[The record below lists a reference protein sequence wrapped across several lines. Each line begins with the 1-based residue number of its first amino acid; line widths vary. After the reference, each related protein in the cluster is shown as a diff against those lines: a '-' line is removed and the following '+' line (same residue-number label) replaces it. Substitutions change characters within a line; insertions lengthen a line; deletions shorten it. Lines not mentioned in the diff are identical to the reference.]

1 MRPIKILSTDFDGT
15 LHSDYEDPP
24 IPVHLQEMIAEMQRE
39 GAHWVIN
46 TGRDLPSLMESI
58 ARARLK
64 VRPDYLALV
73 EREIYSHDGAKYVPL
88 AEWNQRCEADHA
100 DIFAAVRPRLRG
112 WIEAIEAR
120 FAATIYSDAYS
131 PLCVI
136 AGHAGEADEL
146 HAWMDECCAE
156 VPELTVVRND
166 VYARLSHRDYN
177 KATVLTEISRLLGVR
192 GDEVL
197 AAGDH
202 FNDLPMLA
210 GDCATR
216 LVAPGNAVE
225 AVKSLVR
232 RNGGFVSDAPCG
244 HGVAE
249 GLAFYRKNTSAHK
262 IS

>member
-1 MRPIKILSTDFDGT
+1 MRAIKLLSTDFDGT
-15 LHSDYEDPP
+15 LHSDFEDPP
-24 IPVHLQEMIAEMQRE
+24 IPARLQELIAGMPRE
-39 GAHWVIN
+39 GVVWVIN

-58 ARARLK
+58 ARARLT

-73 EREIYSHDGAKYVPL
+73 EREIYRHDGAEYVPL
-88 AEWNQRCEADHA
+88 TEWNQRCESDHA
-100 DIFAAVRPRLRG
+100 DLFAAVRPRLRE

-120 FAATIYSDAYS
+120 FEATIYSDAYS

-136 AGHAGEADEL
+136 AGRNGEADAL
-146 HAWMDECCAE
+146 HAWLDGCCVE
-156 VPELTVVRND
+156 FPELTVVRND
-166 VYARLSHRDYN
+166 VYARLSHRAYN
-177 KATVLTEISRLLGVR
+177 KGTVLAEISRLVGAR

-225 AVKSLVR
+225 PVKSLVR
-232 RNGGFVSDAPCG
+232 RHGGFVSEALCG

-249 GLAFYRKNTSAHK
+249 GIAHFHRAAQAHK
-262 IS
+262 SS

>member
-58 ARARLK
+58 ARARLN

-73 EREIYSHDGAKYVPL
+73 EREIYRHDGAEYVPL
-88 AEWNQRCEADHA
+88 AEWNERCEVDHA
-100 DIFAAVRPRLRG
+100 EIFAAVRPRLRG

-146 HAWMDECCAE
+146 HAWMDECCAK

-225 AVKSLVR
+225 AVKLLVR
-232 RNGGFVSDAPCG
+232 RNGGFVSEAPCG